1 MQDAPPK
8 QPMERQMALTPRI
21 GWIDV
26 ARGIGIILVVYGHVL
41 IGLSVAHPLSPGGL
55 LSASEYTIYTFHMPL
70 FFVLAGLNVTASM
83 AKGRLRFLRN
93 KIWTIVYPYILWSL
107 FQGSIQVLFPHMVNA
122 PHSAKSLITI
132 LWRPIGQ
139 FWFLYVLFVCHLFAF
154 VCRANRV
161 LLVSLA
167 IALLLADRW
176 HPNDLLK
183 SVAIMF
189 SFYVGSILLCGWL
202 LRWRP
207 KLSVALVLS
216 LLLAGFLLVAAKFG
230 FKLSSDHPYALASLP
245 ASVAGIG
252 LVISLSHLIEG
263 VSHWLSRQFERLGQ
277 ISLTIYI
284 LHVLAA
290 AGARV
295 VLMALGVKGL
305 AELLILC
312 TAAGIFIPFA
322 IHLLLEHFHLLAAF
336 GLGVPPGKHSAA
348 PEQNAPILAAR
359 L

>member
-1 MQDAPPK
+1 MAPT
-8 QPMERQMALTPRI
+8 ERI

-41 IGLSVAHPLSPGGL
+41 IGLSVAHPLAPGGL
-55 LSASEYTIYTFHMPL
+55 LSRSEYAIYTFHMPL

-93 KIWTIVYPYILWSL
+93 KMWTIVYPYILWSL

-122 PHSAKSLITI
+122 PHSAKSLIAI

-139 FWFLYVLFVCHLFAF
+139 FWFFYVLFLCHLFAF
-154 VCRANRV
+154 ICRANRT

-167 IALLLADRW
+167 MALLLAERC

-189 SFYVGSILLCGWL
+189 PFYVAGILLCRWL

-207 KLSVALVLS
+207 RLSVASVLS
-216 LLLAGFLLVAAKFG
+216 VVLAGFLLLAAKIG
-230 FKLSSDHPYALASLP
+230 FTLSSDHPYALASLP
-245 ASVAGIG
+245 ASVAGIW

-263 VSHWLSRQFERLGQ
+263 ASHWLSEKLERLGQ
-277 ISLTIYI
+277 VSLTIYI

-290 AGARV
+290 AGVRIVLTSLGAR
-295 VLMALGVKGL
+295 GL
-305 AELLILC
+305 VELLVLC

-322 IHLLLEHFHLLAAF
+322 IHLLLERFHLLAAF
-336 GLGVPPGKHSAA
+336 GLRTPQSKRAAA

>member
-1 MQDAPPK
+1 
-8 QPMERQMALTPRI
+8 MALTQRI

-41 IGLSVAHPLSPGGL
+41 IGLSVAHPLAPGGL
-55 LSASEYTIYTFHMPL
+55 LSRSEYAIYTFHMPL

-139 FWFLYVLFVCHLFAF
+139 FWFLYVLFLCHLFTF
-154 VCRANRV
+154 ICRANRT

-176 HPNDLLK
+176 HPNDFLK
-183 SVAIMF
+183 AVAVMF
-189 SFYVGSILLCGWL
+189 PFYVAGILLCGWL

-207 KLSVALVLS
+207 RLSIAFILSFVL
-216 LLLAGFLLVAAKFG
+216 ACFLLFAAKLG
-230 FKLSSDHPYALASLP
+230 FTLSSDHPYALASLP
-245 ASVAGIG
+245 AGVAGIW

-263 VSHWLSRQFERLGQ
+263 ASHWLSEKFERLGQ
-277 ISLTIYI
+277 VSLTIYI
-284 LHVLAA
+284 LHVLAG

-295 VLMALGVKGL
+295 VLTALGVKGL
-305 AELLILC
+305 VELLILC

-336 GLGVPPGKHSAA
+336 GLGTPQRKRAAA